1 MSISV
6 FPCLIIESIF
16 LILGYF
22 YDELTEKCVMEPDE
36 CIQKCSHSCGPNG
49 ICICPKGYILN
60 PDNNLECIR
69 KRKRKKK
76 KKISGCPEYNSTST
90 SGIQI
95 SYTKDLNTST
105 LLYPRGTTVKG
116 KCLSGYKNSGKL
128 KKRCKKDGSWR
139 GSDLNCT
146 LITCPAITNLEAGNK
161 ENSILQNLMIIQIFS
176 YRTLGLYI
184 RHFPLFI

>member
-22 YDELTEKCVMEPDE
+22 YDELTEKCIMEPDE

-49 ICICPKGYILN
+49 ICICPKGHILN

-76 KKISGCPEYNSTST
+76 KKKKSGCPEYNSTST

-161 ENSILQNLMIIQIFS
+161 ENSIL
-176 YRTLGLYI
+176 
-184 RHFPLFI
+184 